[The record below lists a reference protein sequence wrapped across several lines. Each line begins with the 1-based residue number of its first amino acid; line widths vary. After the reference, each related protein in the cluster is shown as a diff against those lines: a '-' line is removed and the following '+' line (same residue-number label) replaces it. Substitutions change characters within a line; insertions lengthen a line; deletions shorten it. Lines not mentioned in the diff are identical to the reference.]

1 MSSFCIECG
10 AKNPNIAKFCPQC
23 GTPVFAVDSVNEQTA
38 EAPHPLTDETPKSSE
53 VLETAENQVLETS
66 ENQTETL
73 SHKNMAAEPNV
84 SETDVPETDVPETD
98 VPKPTISES
107 AVSEE
112 IVLDSG
118 VLDSGVSDSIVSDPV
133 DVVSMEN
140 NLAAA
145 GEMGMEPPKSKAGLF
160 IGLGILA
167 LAAAGGGAYGLGL
180 FDIGSKDVERIA
192 EVPEISTPTPSAE
205 IPVETVPTE
214 DTQSAVQRD
223 FSAAISTGRI
233 SDLGNF
239 ARNYPESS
247 LAKDAEIAALDS
259 LTRQN
264 SVKAFNAFIQQF
276 PNADISSYTG
286 PRTNSDVDNPA
297 AGETV
302 NQTEAPQVVSL
313 LRYSITSRAAEL
325 DPFIEQGNTEY
336 ALSVIDEMLGWTDL
350 TEDEATFLLNLR
362 AKAETAPGLAVQT
375 ETSLL
380 TYDTPA
386 SPLERFG
393 AITPDEAVEPGECD
407 VEFSVGVT
415 GQPLNVI
422 PSCTQA
428 IFIQPS
434 IDAVSDWTY
443 VPASLNGIAV
453 QQDGVTV
460 KLKFHIE

>member
-23 GTPVFAVDSVNEQTA
+23 GTAVFAVDSVNKQTA
-38 EAPHPLTDETPKSSE
+38 EAPPPLTDETPKSPE
-53 VLETAENQVLETS
+53 VLETAED
-66 ENQTETL
+66 QTETL
-73 SHKNMAAEPNV
+73 SHNNMAAEP
-84 SETDVPETDVPETD
+84 DVPEPDVPEPD
-98 VPKPTISES
+98 APKPTISKS
-107 AVSEE
+107 VVSEE

-118 VLDSGVSDSIVSDPV
+118 VSDSIPSDPV

-140 NLAAA
+140 SLAAA
-145 GEMGMEPPKSKAGLF
+145 GEMPMDPPKSKAGLF
-160 IGLGILA
+160 IGLGVLA
-167 LAAAGGGAYGLGL
+167 LAAMGGGAYGLGL
-180 FDIGSKDVERIA
+180 FSGEDKDVDRLA
-192 EVPEISTPTPSAE
+192 RVPEISTPTPTSK
-205 IPVETVPTE
+205 TPTE
-214 DTQSAVQRD
+214 AQTEEKISPVDKAYR
-223 FSAAISTGRI
+223 AAISTGRI

-239 ARNYPESS
+239 ARNYPDSS
-247 LAKDAEIAALDS
+247 LAKDVEIAALASLKRQDS
-259 LTRQN
+259 
-264 SVKAFNAFIQQF
+264 VGAFKAFIKQF

-286 PRTNSDVDNPA
+286 PRENADEETRTS
-297 AGETV
+297 GETLGETF
-302 NQTEAPQVVSL
+302 NETEAPQVISL

-325 DPFIEQGNTEY
+325 DPFIEQGNTDY
-336 ALSVIDEMLGWTDL
+336 ALSVIDEMLAWTDL

-362 AKAETAPGLAVQT
+362 AKAETAPGLVVQT
-375 ETSLL
+375 ETVQAETVQTETALL

-415 GQPLNVI
+415 GQLLNVI